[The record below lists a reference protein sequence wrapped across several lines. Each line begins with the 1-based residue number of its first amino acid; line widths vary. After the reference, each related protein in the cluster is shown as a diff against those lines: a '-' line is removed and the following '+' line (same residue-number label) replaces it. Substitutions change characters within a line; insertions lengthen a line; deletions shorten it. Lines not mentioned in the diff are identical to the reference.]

1 MVKKA
6 STNELEL
13 IQAAKLGDLSAKD
26 TLLRNLWDFM
36 KKTHEYGPDGSKS
49 QAKPCLRSTFEEALA
64 DMDLPELFEKCV
76 QTYDPA
82 RGTFRNHLA
91 FRMRMAAKD
100 RVRDKTKIMQGK
112 KEPKDA
118 LDSIFLSEREFQ
130 GYGHTEESADLEEDV
145 RMVARESAIQQLVT
159 LLVDNAIKYCD
170 PGGSVR
176 VALSA
181 PRKGRQVQIEV
192 SNSYAAGETIDYS
205 RFFERFYRNDE
216 AHSNQGGYGIGLSV
230 AESICDRYRGSIKAS
245 WKDGDITFTCLL
257 RSM

>member
-6 STNELEL
+6 RTNELEL
-13 IQAAKLGDLSAKD
+13 IQAAKLGDLAAKD

-145 RMVARESAIQQLVT
+145 RGGIPADK
-159 LLVDNAIKYCD
+159 LLDFETEQEWHDN
-170 PGGSVR
+170 VF
-176 VALSA
+176 
-181 PRKGRQVQIEV
+181 EF
-192 SNSYAAGETIDYS
+192 IDYIVDY
-205 RFFERFYRNDE
+205 FGE
-216 AHSNQGGYGIGLSV
+216 
-230 AESICDRYRGSIKAS
+230 GSIEARYVELVCKLGV
-245 WKDGDITFTCLL
+245 DGKKHTNEICKELGCSRQNLTIIKRRIAAKLGDAYRTRLCA
-257 RSM
+257 